1 MSDEILTQINEKL
14 DQLVKLTAANAVK
27 GMKQAE
33 AIVVLGAAGL
43 DRNLIAAILG
53 TTPGTVS
60 VRLSQVKA
68 ASKGASDKKKPAQPA
83 ASASSEEQT

>member
-1 MSDEILTQINEKL
+1 MSDKALNEISQKL
-14 DQLVKLTAANAVK
+14 DQLIALVAANAVK
-27 GMKQAE
+27 GMKQAD

-43 DRNLIAAILG
+43 DRNLIAQILG

-68 ASKGASDKKKPAQPA
+68 SKTAPEKRKKAAAPTVSALSD
-83 ASASSEEQT
+83 EEA